1 MREKMILEAKNK
13 RDAERIKAKNEERA
27 QVEKLQAEIEKEKIT
42 KA

>member
-27 QVEKLQAEIEKEKIT
+27 QVEKLQAEIEKEKAT

>member
-1 MREKMILEAKNK
+1 MILEAKNK